1 MEAARVPNIFGS
13 LRCLCCGVSS
23 DCTLVRNVL
32 CHGSCSLYHHMA
44 KSENHHQEKLAAAHK
59 KVADLEN
66 SFHASKE
73 VQAVKMPSFKMV
85 MIVCTSCIHV
95 HYLCVHVVCICVSFR
110 SIYVYIFCKS
120 LMFTHCHRCI
130 LICVL

>member
-32 CHGSCSLYHHMA
+32 CHGSFSLQHQMA
-44 KSENHHQEKLAAAHK
+44 KSENYLQEKLAAAQK
-59 KVADLEN
+59 RVADLEN

-73 VQAVKMPSFKMV
+73 LLAVKMAAFKMV

-95 HYLCVHVVCICVSFR
+95 HYLCVHVLCICVSFR
-110 SIYVYIFCKS
+110 FIYVCIFCKS
-120 LMFTHCHRCI
+120 LMFTHCHRYI